1 MATQKEINQW
11 LKESGL
17 TKEQVNEMW
26 KDLESTNR
34 VVKSLI
40 ACGQSWEEMN
50 ISAIKSI
57 PTQKQK
63 DLYSAK
69 KKKDE
74 EAEKI
79 AKEKAEEEK
88 RKYYNEHFLEIMV
101 SKIDAGENLTEREL
115 EKFRWYGNDV
125 EYGENRRWSRTV
137 TTEVE
142 YDGRFFIINWEEGL
156 TEFQENW
163 FYDQPY
169 EVEKITETQT
179 VVATKYIKKEQNND
193 VVFTNKE
200 LLKRAIGSNDK
211 RASCR
216 R

>member
-1 MATQKEINQW
+1 MAAQKEINQW

-17 TKEQVNEMW
+17 TKEQVNVMW
-26 KDLESTNR
+26 KDLESTNM

-40 ACGQSWEEMN
+40 ACGKSWEEMN
-50 ISAIKSI
+50 MSAIKSI

-63 DLYSAK
+63 DLDSAK

-79 AKEKAEEEK
+79 AKEKTEEER

-115 EKFRWYGNDV
+115 DEFHSYGNDI
-125 EYGENRRWSRTV
+125 EYGENRRWNRTV

-142 YDGRFFIINWEEGL
+142 YKGRFFIIIWEEGL
-156 TEFQENW
+156 TECQENE
-163 FYDQPY
+163 FYNQPY
-169 EVEKITETQT
+169 EVEKVTETQT
-179 VVATKYIKKEQNND
+179 ILVTKYIKKD
-193 VVFTNKE
+193 
-200 LLKRAIGSNDK
+200 
-211 RASCR
+211 
-216 R
+216 

>member
-17 TKEQVNEMW
+17 TKEQVNMMW

-40 ACGQSWEEMN
+40 ACGKSWQDMN
-50 ISAIKSI
+50 MGAIKSI

-63 DLYSAK
+63 DLDYAK

-74 EAEKI
+74 ESEKI

-101 SKIDAGENLTEREL
+101 SKIDTGENLTEREL
-115 EKFRWYGNDV
+115 SEFRSYGNDI
-125 EYGENRRWSRTV
+125 EYGDNRRWTRSV

-142 YDGRFFIINWEEGL
+142 YQGRFFIIIWEEGL
-156 TEFQENW
+156 TESQENE
-163 FYDQPY
+163 FYNQPY
-169 EVEKITETQT
+169 EVEKVTETQT
-179 VVATKYIKKEQNND
+179 ISVVKYINKKQKN
-193 VVFTNKE
+193 
-200 LLKRAIGSNDK
+200 G
-211 RASCR
+211 
-216 R
+216 